1 MSPSAEIVPYQQK
14 VKSVRTLLERS
25 RGQIALALPSHL
37 TADRM
42 IRVALTCVQRNP
54 LLLDCTEISLV
65 GAIIQASQLGLMPD
79 GHGARAY
86 LIPRR
91 NNKKGVIEANFQPGF
106 QGLMDLARRSKE
118 IASFEAREV
127 YAGDRFEYAFGL
139 HPKLVH
145 VPSGEDDEAKI
156 THVYAVCQL
165 LNGHGQFDV
174 LTREQIEA
182 HRKRYAK
189 DTRDDS
195 AWKTAWPMMAKKTVI
210 IRLCKYLPASV
221 ELQAA
226 VALAEKDDMGLP
238 QELGVIEGAELV
250 GASNGGGSTL
260 DKLADKL
267 AGQSDA
273 PPDPEALKAEIEAA
287 RVALGYEGKV
297 WEGIVKEHAGVSL
310 GYADA
315 DQLTKLR
322 DYLVALMPKG

>member
-1 MSPSAEIVPYQQK
+1 MSTQIVPYDQK

-25 RGQIALALPSHL
+25 KGQIAIALPAHL
-37 TADRM
+37 TADKM
-42 IRVALTCVQRNP
+42 LRVAMTCVQRNP
-54 LLLDCTEISLV
+54 LLLECTEISLV

-79 GHGARAY
+79 GHGARAF
-86 LIPRR
+86 LIPRK
-91 NNKKGVIEANFQPGF
+91 NNRKGVTEANFQPGY

-145 VPSGEDDEAKI
+145 IPGGEDDETKI

-182 HRKRYAK
+182 HRRRYAK

-221 ELQAA
+221 ELQTA

-238 QELGVIEGAELV
+238 QELGIIEGAELV
-250 GASNGGGSTL
+250 GAEKNGGGSTL
-260 DKLADKL
+260 DKLAEKL
-267 AGQSDA
+267 EGQGA
-273 PPDPEALKAEIEAA
+273 ADPEALKAEIEAA
-287 RVALGYEGKV
+287 RVALGYEGKT
-297 WEGIVKEHAGVSL
+297 WDGIVKEQAGVSL

-315 DQLTKLR
+315 EQLTKLR
-322 DYLVALMPKG
+322 DYLVALMPK

>member
-1 MSPSAEIVPYQQK
+1 MSSTQILPYQTK
-14 VKSVRTLLERS
+14 VKNVRTLLERS
-25 RGQIALALPSHL
+25 REQIAIALPAHL
-37 TADRM
+37 TADKM
-42 IRVALTCVQRNP
+42 LRVAMTCVQRNP
-54 LLLDCTEISLV
+54 ALLDCTEISLV

-91 NNKKGVIEANFQPGF
+91 NNRKGVIEANFQPGY

-145 VPSGEDDEAKI
+145 VPGGEDDESKI

-182 HRKRYAK
+182 HRARYAK
-189 DTRDDS
+189 DARDDS
-195 AWKTAWPMMAKKTVI
+195 AWKTAWPAMAKKTVI

-221 ELQAA
+221 ELQTA
-226 VALAEKDDMGLP
+226 VALAEKDDLGLP
-238 QELGVIEGAELV
+238 QELGVIEGAELT
-250 GASNGGGSTL
+250 ASTDANASTL

-267 AGQSDA
+267 AGEPVDTAAMLKTIADLRAKLGLSDTSFSA
-273 PPDPEALKAEIEAA
+273 IAKEHAGTTQLDGAIDPAALDALLEALKA
-287 RVALGYEGKV
+287 LG
-297 WEGIVKEHAGVSL
+297 VKS
-310 GYADA
+310 
-315 DQLTKLR
+315 
-322 DYLVALMPKG
+322 